1 MSLASNTAMLWA
13 DWLDLLQHMLMFSA
27 VSVGGPLAM
36 VSEMHR
42 YIVTEQHW
50 LTDIQFNASVV
61 IAQAA
66 PGPNVL
72 FVALLGWNI
81 GMNVGG
87 YGTAFFALLVSMI
100 GILLPSST
108 MIFITSRWV
117 YRNRDRR
124 LVRAFK
130 QGMSPVVISMLIA
143 SGWILA
149 TANTEAKHDWP
160 LWLVTIITTLL
171 VLRTKLHMF
180 LLLAAGAVL
189 GSLGLL
195 YIPS

>member
-1 MSLASNTAMLWA
+1 
-13 DWLDLLQHMLMFSA
+13 
-27 VSVGGPLAM
+27 
-36 VSEMHR
+36 
-42 YIVTEQHW
+42 
-50 LTDIQFNASVV
+50 
-61 IAQAA
+61 
-66 PGPNVL
+66 
-72 FVALLGWNI
+72 
-81 GMNVGG
+81 
-87 YGTAFFALLVSMI
+87 
-100 GILLPSST
+100 
-108 MIFITSRWV
+108 
-117 YRNRDRR
+117 
-124 LVRAFK
+124 
-130 QGMSPVVISMLIA
+130 MSPVVISMLIA